1 MGQIRENDEKRLETR
16 GSNRMKT
23 SRGEM
28 DLRREEKTIVEMGR
42 KEKKPLQRGKG
53 QEKGK

>member
-1 MGQIRENDEKRLETR
+1 
-16 GSNRMKT
+16 
-23 SRGEM
+23 M

-42 KEKKPLQRGKG
+42 KEKKPQQRGKG